1 MQKFIGVILLLF
13 IFGCAGKHIE
23 KKKMNVADT
32 STIKTSDTVKQY
44 VLDSLEQLYMDGKV
58 FYSTFVRLRE
68 GKDEFIFTDSSY
80 FGMDLLDSS
89 NREDYYRRVRNLIPK
104 DELQVHQMIWD
115 LPEMKIDGAEGTGGY
130 HGVVTWIQSRPTAD
144 DPYYE
149 VAIKRDYYDRLGAYT
164 PLSFVRVRLKPRE
177 ILVMP
182 ISSGENLP
190 IEKWR
195 KLPNDEK

>member
-1 MQKFIGVILLLF
+1 MQKIIGLILLLLV
-13 IFGCAGKHIE
+13 GACVGKPAVN
-23 KKKMNVADT
+23 KKMNAADT
-32 STIKTSDTVKQY
+32 AVAKTADTVKRY
-44 VLDSLEQLYMDGKV
+44 VPDSLEQLYMDGKV
-58 FYSTFVRLRE
+58 FYSTYVRLRD

-89 NREDYYRRVRNLIPK
+89 NREDYYKRVRNLLPK
-104 DELQVHQMIWD
+104 DELQVHQIIWD

-149 VAIKRDYYDRLGAYT
+149 VAIKRDYYDRLGAYA
-164 PLSFVRVRLKPRE
+164 PLSFLRVRLHPRE
-177 ILVMP
+177 IIVTNLNVAD
-182 ISSGENLP
+182 LP

-195 KLPNDEK
+195 KLPDDEK